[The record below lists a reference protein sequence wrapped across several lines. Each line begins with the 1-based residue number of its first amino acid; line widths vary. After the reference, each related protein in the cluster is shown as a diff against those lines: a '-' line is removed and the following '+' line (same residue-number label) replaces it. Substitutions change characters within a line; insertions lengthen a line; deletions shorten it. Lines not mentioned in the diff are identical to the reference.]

1 MGNLYGSTS
10 LWIFLVGSVAGLV
23 IFWLSFDSAKKAAKV
38 VGGLI
43 LLTTFALSYMH
54 QQTAFSQRAEYMDTV
69 QDGECV
75 TVWGHVYKKEKKNK
89 QFIYYLDKCSFMQ
102 GNEISAC
109 NHIIIYSDSDLVS
122 IGDSVKLLGQLKI
135 FQKAKNEGGF
145 DRCQF
150 YYAQGIDFAVSLKKI
165 QAVKKGKTR
174 VAEGLYRLRTRMVEV
189 INHELSAPDSGIL
202 EAMLYGDK
210 NELEEEIKALYLA
223 AGIAHVLT
231 ISGLHISIIGMG
243 LYKLLRR
250 LRMGFAASSVIAI
263 LFSYLYGMM
272 TGMSIPTQ
280 RAIGMLIIALLAQV
294 LGRTNDL
301 LNTLGGIVMMLVVI
315 NPFIMGYSGIW
326 FAVMAIV
333 GICYVGKRL
342 SEILI
347 SEKLDRRSKR
357 YKCICSV
364 LVSTGIQLSTIP
376 VLSFYYYEVS
386 LYSLVI
392 NLIVLPM
399 LSTVIL
405 LGLAGSVIGLFS
417 LKAGS
422 IIVYPAGVIL
432 DIYTI
437 ICEIINKLPYSQLV
451 VGKPSVE
458 KIVLYYF
465 FLVSVLELFYRIR
478 CRCDIQKSG
487 NAETTER
494 YREAETTERD
504 RKTETTERGRKAKI
518 TKRSRK
524 AEMTE
529 RDRKAEMTERD
540 RKAETIE
547 RYREAE
553 TTERYRKTKMTKRS
567 RNAHNITCNK
577 MRVAVLAS
585 LLLIIIYGIR
595 PQKGRPEIDFI
606 DVGQGD
612 CSYFYTESGK
622 SFMVDGGSASE
633 KELAKYTLVP
643 FLKSKGISRIH
654 GWIIS
659 HGDKDHTSGI
669 IDVME
674 SGIRIDNLIIS
685 KQTFEDRNSSAIIQK
700 AKEKGIKI
708 MIAEVGKT
716 ISDSSF
722 TISFLA
728 PLSPEEE
735 DINDSCL
742 VFRLE
747 NDGLTAMFA
756 GDISD
761 RIEEQLVEKYGS
773 LKGGMLDVN
782 IYKVNHHGSKYSS
795 SDKWLNALS
804 ADTAVI
810 SCGKNNQ
817 YGHPHA
823 RTLGRLEAAES
834 TIYRT
839 DELGEIII
847 TISNSGEA
855 VVEEYMSA
863 VGGSSKH

>member
-89 QFIYYLDKCSFMQ
+89 QFIFYLDKCSFMQ

-135 FQKAKNEGGF
+135 FEKAKNEGGF

-223 AGIAHVLT
+223 AGIAHILS

-263 LFSYLYGMM
+263 LFSYLYGLM

-301 LNTLGGIVMMLVVI
+301 LNTLGGIVMMLVVS

-357 YKCICSV
+357 YKCIYSV

-478 CRCDIQKSG
+478 CRCDSQKSG

-494 YREAETTERD
+494 YREAER
-504 RKTETTERGRKAKI
+504 
-518 TKRSRK
+518 
-524 AEMTE
+524 
-529 RDRKAEMTERD
+529 TERD
-540 RKAETIE
+540 RKAET
-547 RYREAE
+547 
-553 TTERYRKTKMTKRS
+553 TERDRETERTERDRKAKITKKS

-747 NDGLTAMFA
+747 IDGLTAMFA

-863 VGGSSKH
+863 VGVQ

>member
-1 MGNLYGSTS
+1 MVCMFFLMGNLYGSTS
-10 LWIFLVGSVAGLV
+10 LWIFPVGSVAGLV
-23 IFWLSFDSAKKAAKV
+23 LFLLSFDNTKKVAKV

-54 QQTAFSQRAEYMDTV
+54 QQRAFTQRAEYMDTV

-89 QFIYYLDKCSFMQ
+89 QFIFYLDKCSFMQ

-109 NHIIIYSDSDLVS
+109 NHIILYSDSDLVS

-135 FQKAKNEGGF
+135 FERARNEGGF
-145 DRCQF
+145 DRRQF

-165 QAVKKGKTR
+165 LAVNKGRYK
-174 VAEGLYRLRTRMVEV
+174 VAEVLYRLRIKMVEI
-189 INHELSAPDSGIL
+189 INLEISDPNSGIL

-223 AGIAHVLT
+223 AGIAHVLS

-250 LRMGFAASSVIAI
+250 LRIGFAGSSVIAI
-263 LFSYLYGMM
+263 MFSVLYGIM

-301 LNTLGGIVMMLVVI
+301 LNTLGGIVTVLVAG
-315 NPFIMGYSGIW
+315 NPFILDYSGIW

-342 SEILI
+342 SDILL
-347 SEKLDRRSKR
+347 SDKTLSNTQLTEKMDPRSRRYR
-357 YKCICSV
+357 CINSL
-364 LVSTGIQLSTIP
+364 LVSAGIQLSTLP
-376 VLSFYYYEVS
+376 VVAYFYYEIS

-399 LSTVIL
+399 LSSVIL
-405 LGLAGSVIGLFS
+405 LGLTGSLMGLFS

-422 IIVYPAGVIL
+422 IVVYPAGVIL
-432 DIYTI
+432 DIYTR
-437 ICEIINKLPYSQLV
+437 ICQVVNRLPYSQMV

-458 KIVLYYF
+458 KIALYYF
-465 FLVSVLELFYRIR
+465 FLVSVLELFYRIS
-478 CRCDIQKSG
+478 CRWDSQKSG
-487 NAETTER
+487 KADTTESG
-494 YREAETTERD
+494 REV
-504 RKTETTERGRKAKI
+504 
-518 TKRSRK
+518 
-524 AEMTE
+524 
-529 RDRKAEMTERD
+529 
-540 RKAETIE
+540 
-547 RYREAE
+547 
-553 TTERYRKTKMTKRS
+553 
-567 RNAHNITCNK
+567 HNITWNK

-585 LLLIIIYGIR
+585 LLLIIIYGIS
-595 PQKGRPEIDFI
+595 PQKGPPEIDFI

-674 SGIRIDNLIIS
+674 SGIRIDNLIMS
-685 KQTFEDRNSSAIIQK
+685 KQTFEDRNNSVIIQK

-708 MIAEVGKT
+708 MLAEAGKT

-728 PLSPEEE
+728 PLSSEEE

-742 VFRLE
+742 VFRLD
-747 NDGLTAMFA
+747 NDGQSAMFA

-761 RIEEQLVEKYGS
+761 RIEKQLVEKYGS
-773 LKGGMLDVN
+773 AKGGMLDVD
-782 IYKVNHHGSKYSS
+782 IYKVNHHGSNYSS
-795 SDKWLNALS
+795 CNKWLNALS
-804 ADTAVI
+804 ADVAVI

-839 DELGEIII
+839 DELGEITII
-847 TISNSGEA
+847 ISSSGETVA
-855 VVEEYMSA
+855 EEYMSS
-863 VGGSSKH
+863 VVVR

>member
-89 QFIYYLDKCSFMQ
+89 QFIFYLDKCSFMQ

-135 FQKAKNEGGF
+135 FEKAKNEGGF

-223 AGIAHVLT
+223 AGIAHVLS

-301 LNTLGGIVMMLVVI
+301 LNTLGGIVMMLVVS

-357 YKCICSV
+357 YKCIYSV

-392 NLIVLPM
+392 NLIVLPL

-478 CRCDIQKSG
+478 CRCDSQKSG

-494 YREAETTERD
+494 YREAER
-504 RKTETTERGRKAKI
+504 
-518 TKRSRK
+518 
-524 AEMTE
+524 
-529 RDRKAEMTERD
+529 TERD
-540 RKAETIE
+540 RKAETTE
-547 RYREAE
+547 RDRKAE
-553 TTERYRKTKMTKRS
+553 TTERGRETERTERDRKAKITKKS

-747 NDGLTAMFA
+747 IDGLTAMFA

-847 TISNSGEA
+847 TISNSGEV

-863 VGGSSKH
+863 VGVQ

>member
-89 QFIYYLDKCSFMQ
+89 QFIFYLDKCSFMQ

-135 FQKAKNEGGF
+135 FEKAKNEGGF

-223 AGIAHVLT
+223 AGIAHVLS

-263 LFSYLYGMM
+263 LFSYLYGVM

-301 LNTLGGIVMMLVVI
+301 LNTLGGIVMMLVVS

-357 YKCICSV
+357 YKCIYSV

-392 NLIVLPM
+392 NLIVLPL

-478 CRCDIQKSG
+478 CRCDSQKSG

-494 YREAETTERD
+494 YREAETTERY
-504 RKTETTERGRKAKI
+504 REAERTERGRKAER
-518 TKRSRK
+518 TERDR
-524 AEMTE
+524 ETERTE
-529 RDRKAEMTERD
+529 RDRKA
-540 RKAETIE
+540 KI
-547 RYREAE
+547 
-553 TTERYRKTKMTKRS
+553 TKKS

-855 VVEEYMSA
+855 VAEEYMSA
-863 VGGSSKH
+863 VGVQ

>member
-1 MGNLYGSTS
+1 MVCVFFLMGNLYGSTS

-89 QFIYYLDKCSFMQ
+89 QFIFYLDKCSFMQ

-122 IGDSVKLLGQLKI
+122 IGDSVKLLGQLII

-223 AGIAHVLT
+223 AGIAHVLS

-301 LNTLGGIVMMLVVI
+301 LNTLGGIVMMLVVS

-357 YKCICSV
+357 YKCIYSV

-392 NLIVLPM
+392 NLIVLPL

-478 CRCDIQKSG
+478 CRCDSQKSG

-494 YREAETTERD
+494 YREAERTERD
-504 RKTETTERGRKAKI
+504 RKAETTERGRKAKI
-518 TKRSRK
+518 
-524 AEMTE
+524 
-529 RDRKAEMTERD
+529 
-540 RKAETIE
+540 
-547 RYREAE
+547 
-553 TTERYRKTKMTKRS
+553 TKRS

-823 RTLGRLEAAES
+823 RTLGRLEEAES

-855 VVEEYMSA
+855 VAEEYMSA
-863 VGGSSKH
+863 VGVQ

>member
-89 QFIYYLDKCSFMQ
+89 QFIFYLDKCSFMQ

-135 FQKAKNEGGF
+135 FEKAKNEGGF

-223 AGIAHVLT
+223 AGIAHVLS

-263 LFSYLYGMM
+263 LFSYLYGVM

-301 LNTLGGIVMMLVVI
+301 LNTLGGIVMMLVVS

-357 YKCICSV
+357 YKCIYSV

-392 NLIVLPM
+392 NLIVLPL

-478 CRCDIQKSG
+478 CRCDSQKSG

-494 YREAETTERD
+494 YREAER
-504 RKTETTERGRKAKI
+504 TERGRKAER
-518 TKRSRK
+518 TERDR
-524 AEMTE
+524 ETERTE
-529 RDRKAEMTERD
+529 RDRKA
-540 RKAETIE
+540 KI
-547 RYREAE
+547 
-553 TTERYRKTKMTKRS
+553 TKKS

-747 NDGLTAMFA
+747 IDGLTAMFA

-855 VVEEYMSA
+855 VAEEYMSA
-863 VGGSSKH
+863 VGVQ

>member
-1 MGNLYGSTS
+1 
-10 LWIFLVGSVAGLV
+10 
-23 IFWLSFDSAKKAAKV
+23 
-38 VGGLI
+38 
-43 LLTTFALSYMH
+43 
-54 QQTAFSQRAEYMDTV
+54 
-69 QDGECV
+69 
-75 TVWGHVYKKEKKNK
+75 
-89 QFIYYLDKCSFMQ
+89 
-102 GNEISAC
+102 
-109 NHIIIYSDSDLVS
+109 
-122 IGDSVKLLGQLKI
+122 
-135 FQKAKNEGGF
+135 
-145 DRCQF
+145 
-150 YYAQGIDFAVSLKKI
+150 
-165 QAVKKGKTR
+165 
-174 VAEGLYRLRTRMVEV
+174 
-189 INHELSAPDSGIL
+189 
-202 EAMLYGDK
+202 
-210 NELEEEIKALYLA
+210 
-223 AGIAHVLT
+223 
-231 ISGLHISIIGMG
+231 
-243 LYKLLRR
+243 
-250 LRMGFAASSVIAI
+250 
-263 LFSYLYGMM
+263 
-272 TGMSIPTQ
+272 
-280 RAIGMLIIALLAQV
+280 
-294 LGRTNDL
+294 
-301 LNTLGGIVMMLVVI
+301 
-315 NPFIMGYSGIW
+315 
-326 FAVMAIV
+326 
-333 GICYVGKRL
+333 
-342 SEILI
+342 
-347 SEKLDRRSKR
+347 
-357 YKCICSV
+357 
-364 LVSTGIQLSTIP
+364 
-376 VLSFYYYEVS
+376 
-386 LYSLVI
+386 
-392 NLIVLPM
+392 
-399 LSTVIL
+399 
-405 LGLAGSVIGLFS
+405 
-417 LKAGS
+417 
-422 IIVYPAGVIL
+422 
-432 DIYTI
+432 
-437 ICEIINKLPYSQLV
+437 
-451 VGKPSVE
+451 
-458 KIVLYYF
+458 
-465 FLVSVLELFYRIR
+465 
-478 CRCDIQKSG
+478 
-487 NAETTER
+487 
-494 YREAETTERD
+494 
-504 RKTETTERGRKAKI
+504 
-518 TKRSRK
+518 
-524 AEMTE
+524 
-529 RDRKAEMTERD
+529 
-540 RKAETIE
+540 
-547 RYREAE
+547 
-553 TTERYRKTKMTKRS
+553 
-567 RNAHNITCNK
+567 

-700 AKEKGIKI
+700 AKEKEIKI

-855 VVEEYMSA
+855 VAEEYMSA
-863 VGGSSKH
+863 VGVQ

>member
-89 QFIYYLDKCSFMQ
+89 QFIFYLDKCSFMQ

-135 FQKAKNEGGF
+135 FEKAKNEGGF

-223 AGIAHVLT
+223 AGIAHVLS

-263 LFSYLYGMM
+263 LFSYLYGVM

-301 LNTLGGIVMMLVVI
+301 LNTLGGIVMMLVVS

-357 YKCICSV
+357 YKCIYSV

-392 NLIVLPM
+392 NLIVLPL

-478 CRCDIQKSG
+478 CRCDSQKSG

-494 YREAETTERD
+494 YREAER
-504 RKTETTERGRKAKI
+504 TERGRKAER
-518 TKRSRK
+518 TERDR
-524 AEMTE
+524 ETERTE
-529 RDRKAEMTERD
+529 RDRKA
-540 RKAETIE
+540 KI
-547 RYREAE
+547 
-553 TTERYRKTKMTKRS
+553 TKKS

-855 VVEEYMSA
+855 VAEEYMSA
-863 VGGSSKH
+863 VGVQ

>member
-1 MGNLYGSTS
+1 MVCVFFLMGNLYGSTS

-135 FQKAKNEGGF
+135 FEKAKNEGGF

-223 AGIAHVLT
+223 AGIAHILS

-301 LNTLGGIVMMLVVI
+301 LNTLGGIVMMLVVS

-357 YKCICSV
+357 YKCIYSV
-364 LVSTGIQLSTIP
+364 LVSTGVQLSTIP

-392 NLIVLPM
+392 NLIVLPL

-478 CRCDIQKSG
+478 CRCDSQKSG

-494 YREAETTERD
+494 YREAERTERD
-504 RKTETTERGRKAKI
+504 REAERTERGRKAEG
-518 TKRSRK
+518 TERDR
-524 AEMTE
+524 ETERTE
-529 RDRKAEMTERD
+529 RDRKA
-540 RKAETIE
+540 KI
-547 RYREAE
+547 
-553 TTERYRKTKMTKRS
+553 TKKS

-855 VVEEYMSA
+855 VAEEYMSA
-863 VGGSSKH
+863 VGVQ

>member
-223 AGIAHVLT
+223 AGIAHILS

-263 LFSYLYGMM
+263 LFSYLYGLM

-301 LNTLGGIVMMLVVI
+301 LNTLGGIVMMLVVS

-357 YKCICSV
+357 YKCIYSV

-478 CRCDIQKSG
+478 CRCDSQKSG
-487 NAETTER
+487 KAETT
-494 YREAETTERD
+494 
-504 RKTETTERGRKAKI
+504 
-518 TKRSRK
+518 
-524 AEMTE
+524 
-529 RDRKAEMTERD
+529 
-540 RKAETIE
+540 E

-847 TISNSGEA
+847 TISNSGEV

-863 VGGSSKH
+863 VGVQ

>member
-89 QFIYYLDKCSFMQ
+89 QFIFYLDKCSFMQ

-135 FQKAKNEGGF
+135 FEKAKNEGGF

-223 AGIAHVLT
+223 AGIAHVLS

-301 LNTLGGIVMMLVVI
+301 LNTLGGIVMMLVVS

-357 YKCICSV
+357 YKCIYSV

-392 NLIVLPM
+392 NLIVLPL

-478 CRCDIQKSG
+478 CRCDSQKSG

-494 YREAETTERD
+494 YREAERTERD
-504 RKTETTERGRKAKI
+504 RKAETTERGRKAKI
-518 TKRSRK
+518 
-524 AEMTE
+524 
-529 RDRKAEMTERD
+529 
-540 RKAETIE
+540 
-547 RYREAE
+547 
-553 TTERYRKTKMTKRS
+553 TKRS

-847 TISNSGEA
+847 TISNSGEV

-863 VGGSSKH
+863 VGVQ

>member
-89 QFIYYLDKCSFMQ
+89 QFIFYLDKCSFMQ

-122 IGDSVKLLGQLKI
+122 IGDSVKLLGQLII

-223 AGIAHVLT
+223 AGIAHVLS

-301 LNTLGGIVMMLVVI
+301 LNTLGGIVMMLVVS

-357 YKCICSV
+357 YKCIYSV

-392 NLIVLPM
+392 NLIVLPL

-478 CRCDIQKSG
+478 CRCDSQKSG

-494 YREAETTERD
+494 YREAERTERD
-504 RKTETTERGRKAKI
+504 RKAETTERGRKAKI
-518 TKRSRK
+518 
-524 AEMTE
+524 
-529 RDRKAEMTERD
+529 
-540 RKAETIE
+540 
-547 RYREAE
+547 
-553 TTERYRKTKMTKRS
+553 TKRS

-823 RTLGRLEAAES
+823 RTLGRLEEAES

-855 VVEEYMSA
+855 VAEEYMSA
-863 VGGSSKH
+863 VGVQ

>member
-1 MGNLYGSTS
+1 MVCVFFLMGNLYGSTS

-89 QFIYYLDKCSFMQ
+89 QFIFYLDKCSFMQ

-122 IGDSVKLLGQLKI
+122 IGDSVKLLGQLII

-223 AGIAHVLT
+223 AGIAHVLS

-301 LNTLGGIVMMLVVI
+301 LNTLGGIVMMLVVS

-357 YKCICSV
+357 YKCIYSV

-392 NLIVLPM
+392 NLIVLPL

-478 CRCDIQKSG
+478 CRCDSQKSG

-494 YREAETTERD
+494 YREAERTERDRKAETTERD
-504 RKTETTERGRKAKI
+504 RKAETTERGRKAKI
-518 TKRSRK
+518 
-524 AEMTE
+524 
-529 RDRKAEMTERD
+529 
-540 RKAETIE
+540 
-547 RYREAE
+547 
-553 TTERYRKTKMTKRS
+553 TKRS

-823 RTLGRLEAAES
+823 RTLGRLEEAES

-855 VVEEYMSA
+855 VAEEYMSA
-863 VGGSSKH
+863 VGVQ

>member
-89 QFIYYLDKCSFMQ
+89 QFIFYLDKCSFMQ

-122 IGDSVKLLGQLKI
+122 IGDSVKLLGQLII

-223 AGIAHVLT
+223 AGIAHVLS

-301 LNTLGGIVMMLVVI
+301 LNTLGGIVMMLVVS

-357 YKCICSV
+357 YKCIYSV

-392 NLIVLPM
+392 NLIVLPL

-478 CRCDIQKSG
+478 CRCDSQKSG

-494 YREAETTERD
+494 YREAERTERDRKAETTERD
-504 RKTETTERGRKAKI
+504 RKAETTERGRKAKI
-518 TKRSRK
+518 
-524 AEMTE
+524 
-529 RDRKAEMTERD
+529 
-540 RKAETIE
+540 
-547 RYREAE
+547 
-553 TTERYRKTKMTKRS
+553 TKRS

-823 RTLGRLEAAES
+823 RTLGRLEEAES

-855 VVEEYMSA
+855 VAEEYMSA
-863 VGGSSKH
+863 VGVQ

>member
-1 MGNLYGSTS
+1 MVCVFFLMGNLYGSTS

-89 QFIYYLDKCSFMQ
+89 QFIFYLDKCSFMQ

-135 FQKAKNEGGF
+135 FEKAKNEGGF

-223 AGIAHVLT
+223 AGIAHILS

-301 LNTLGGIVMMLVVI
+301 LNTLGGIVMMLVVS

-357 YKCICSV
+357 YKCIYSV

-478 CRCDIQKSG
+478 CRCDSQKSG

-494 YREAETTERD
+494 YREAERTERDRKAETTERD
-504 RKTETTERGRKAKI
+504 RKAETTERYRKAETTERGRKAKI
-518 TKRSRK
+518 
-524 AEMTE
+524 
-529 RDRKAEMTERD
+529 
-540 RKAETIE
+540 
-547 RYREAE
+547 
-553 TTERYRKTKMTKRS
+553 TKRS

-863 VGGSSKH
+863 VGGGSKHGAW

>member
-1 MGNLYGSTS
+1 MGNLYGSTT

-89 QFIYYLDKCSFMQ
+89 QFIFYLDKCSFMQ

-135 FQKAKNEGGF
+135 FEKAKNEGGF

-189 INHELSAPDSGIL
+189 INHELSAPDSGIR

-223 AGIAHVLT
+223 AGIAHVLS

-263 LFSYLYGMM
+263 LFSYLYGVM

-301 LNTLGGIVMMLVVI
+301 LNTLGGIVMMLVVS

-357 YKCICSV
+357 YKCIYSV

-392 NLIVLPM
+392 NLIVLPL

-478 CRCDIQKSG
+478 CRCDSQKSG

-494 YREAETTERD
+494 YREAETTERY
-504 RKTETTERGRKAKI
+504 REAERTERGRKAER
-518 TKRSRK
+518 TERDR
-524 AEMTE
+524 ETERTE
-529 RDRKAEMTERD
+529 RDRKA
-540 RKAETIE
+540 KI
-547 RYREAE
+547 
-553 TTERYRKTKMTKRS
+553 TKKS

-747 NDGLTAMFA
+747 IDGLTAMFA

-855 VVEEYMSA
+855 VAEEYMSA
-863 VGGSSKH
+863 VGVQ

>member
-89 QFIYYLDKCSFMQ
+89 QFIFYLDKCSFMQ

-122 IGDSVKLLGQLKI
+122 IGDSVKLLGQLII

-165 QAVKKGKTR
+165 QSVKKGKTR

-223 AGIAHVLT
+223 AGIAHVLS

-301 LNTLGGIVMMLVVI
+301 LNTLGGIVMMLVVS

-357 YKCICSV
+357 YKCIYSV

-392 NLIVLPM
+392 NLIVLPL

-478 CRCDIQKSG
+478 CRCDSQKSG

-494 YREAETTERD
+494 YREAERTERDRKAETTERD
-504 RKTETTERGRKAKI
+504 RKAETTERGRKAKI
-518 TKRSRK
+518 
-524 AEMTE
+524 
-529 RDRKAEMTERD
+529 
-540 RKAETIE
+540 
-547 RYREAE
+547 
-553 TTERYRKTKMTKRS
+553 TKRS

-823 RTLGRLEAAES
+823 RTLGRLEEAES

-855 VVEEYMSA
+855 VAEEYMSA
-863 VGGSSKH
+863 VGVQ

>member
-1 MGNLYGSTS
+1 MVCVFFLMGNLYGSTS

-89 QFIYYLDKCSFMQ
+89 QFIFYLDKCSFMQ

-135 FQKAKNEGGF
+135 FEKAKNEGGF

-223 AGIAHVLT
+223 AGIAHVLS

-301 LNTLGGIVMMLVVI
+301 LNTLGGIVMMLVVS

-357 YKCICSV
+357 YKCIYSV

-392 NLIVLPM
+392 NLIVLPL

-478 CRCDIQKSG
+478 CRCDSQKSG

-494 YREAETTERD
+494 YREAERTERDRKAETTERD
-504 RKTETTERGRKAKI
+504 RKAETTERGRKAKI
-518 TKRSRK
+518 
-524 AEMTE
+524 
-529 RDRKAEMTERD
+529 
-540 RKAETIE
+540 
-547 RYREAE
+547 
-553 TTERYRKTKMTKRS
+553 TKRS

-855 VVEEYMSA
+855 VAEEYMSA
-863 VGGSSKH
+863 VGVQ